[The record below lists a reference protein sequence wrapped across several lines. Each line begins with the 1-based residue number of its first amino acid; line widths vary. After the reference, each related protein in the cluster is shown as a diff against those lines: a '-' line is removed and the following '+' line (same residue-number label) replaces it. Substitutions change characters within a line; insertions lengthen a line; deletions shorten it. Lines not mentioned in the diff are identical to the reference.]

1 MSENLPAVQQVSVME
16 LEPISP
22 QILAKQVMAID
33 GAMKTIMKE
42 DVHYGKIPGTD
53 KPTLLQ
59 PGAQKIG
66 LMFRLAPSFKEEV
79 IDLPNNHREVRV
91 TCTLTSPNGALVGQG
106 VGVCSTMESK
116 YRYRGN
122 DVEFTDVPVPKSFW
136 EDRNNE
142 VLAGLL
148 NQAQGTSYT
157 GKQVQAK
164 KNDSNQWVVCIKGE
178 KKENPDIA
186 DTHNTVLKMAAKRA
200 HVHAILAA
208 TGASDMFTQDVE
220 DMQSHSEGESQPA
233 KKADA
238 APQRQ
243 AEVVKHPSSK
253 NWEEYKYRYHL
264 PLKKEGHDME
274 AVRASIKAKGWKFN
288 SDDKHWYS
296 DDYSEKL
303 AQYIRPL
310 DGRPVAIPSPK
321 QESNPQ
327 QTVAL
332 SEDDDLPA
340 WDFNDQ
346 DEGMPN
352 T

>member
-1 MSENLPAVQQVSVME
+1 MSDNLPAVQQVSVME
-16 LEPISP
+16 VEPISP
-22 QILAKQVMAID
+22 SILAKQVKAI
-33 GAMKTIMKE
+33 GEAMNSIMKE

-66 LMFRLAPSFKEEV
+66 LMFRLAPSFGKPEV

-91 TCTLTSPNGALVGQG
+91 ICTLTSPNGTLVGQG

-122 DVEFTDVPVPKSFW
+122 QVEFTDVAVPKDFW
-136 EDRNNE
+136 EHRNNDT
-142 VLAGLL
+142 LAKLL
-148 NQAQGTSYT
+148 NDATGSAYT

-164 KNDSNQWVVCIKGE
+164 KNDSNQWVVCVKGE
-178 KKENPDIA
+178 KQENPDIA
-186 DTHNTVLKMAAKRA
+186 DTYNTVLKMAAKRA

-220 DMQSHSEGESQPA
+220 DMQSHEGEPQAA

-253 NWEEYKYRYHL
+253 SWEDYKYRYHL
-264 PLKKEGHDME
+264 PLKKEGVDMD
-274 AVRASIKAKGWKFN
+274 AVRASIKAKGWRFN
-288 SDDKHWYS
+288 PDDKHWYS

-303 AQYIRPL
+303 GSYIRPL
-310 DGRPVAIPSPK
+310 DGKPVAVPTPK
-321 QESNPQ
+321 KETTPQ

-346 DEGMPN
+346 EEGMPN
-352 T
+352 I